1 MPKHVGAMMA
11 KDAKVLPMGA
21 FVEVELSLSWMHF
34 FQAHSCLYSFYS
46 FYSFICFFVQKLT
59 RVHCL
64 GMVTRAD
71 SVTRKYFRRDKKVG
85 S

>member
-1 MPKHVGAMMA
+1 MSKHVGAMMA
-11 KDAKVLPMGA
+11 KDAKVLPVGA
-21 FVEVELSLSWMHF
+21 FVEGELSLSWMHF

-46 FYSFICFFVQKLT
+46 FFICFFVQKLI
-59 RVHCL
+59 RGHCL

-71 SVTRKYFRRDKKVG
+71 SVTHKYFRRDEKVG